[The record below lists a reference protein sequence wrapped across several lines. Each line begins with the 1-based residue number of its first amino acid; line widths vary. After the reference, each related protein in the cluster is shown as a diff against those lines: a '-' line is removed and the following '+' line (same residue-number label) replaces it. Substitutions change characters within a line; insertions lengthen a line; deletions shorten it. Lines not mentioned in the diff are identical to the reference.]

1 MDLKDNITKVTYYHG
16 MRTIGGTYI
25 EVEHNGYRIYF
36 DFGAVFNPE
45 ISMEGN
51 FLENSIKNDL
61 IPELNG
67 VYDRNITGQFN
78 EDYSKKAVFISHIHL
93 DHTQMINFVDKKIPV
108 YMSNDTKNLLESLNI
123 NGDFITNNP
132 NFEGTR
138 KLNGVNYDDIVKI
151 GEISIKFIRVDHDG
165 YGACGFIISTP
176 DVKIAY
182 TGDIRFH
189 GYLEKETLNFIEE
202 AKDSDIL
209 IIEGVSVSFD
219 EKINDTRDYKKKVF
233 NSDFELLDYLDSII
247 NENKNNPI
255 FFNYYETNIER
266 IVKIIEIAKKYN
278 KEIVLDAY
286 YANVLKKVVDL
297 DVKYYKFNN
306 KVYDLDFQYEVDI
319 NLMQNPKY
327 IFQLPIENLD
337 ILNQI
342 PKNSIYLHIDAVP
355 LGEFDSNYEPFL
367 NKIKNYFKKYYILK
381 CSGHAHSDDLF
392 RIIDEIKPK
401 VLTPI
406 HSFKPE
412 MLYNI
417 YGDRILPERNQIIK
431 WRKNEKI

>member
-25 EVEHNGYRIYF
+25 EIERNDYKIYF
-36 DFGAVFNPE
+36 DFGAVFDPN
-45 ISMEGN
+45 ISIEGN
-51 FLENSIKNDL
+51 MLENYIKNDL
-61 IPELNG
+61 IPEIIG
-67 VYDRNITGQFN
+67 VYDRRITGQLN
-78 EDYSKKAVFISHIHL
+78 KDYSKKAVFVSHIHL
-93 DHTQMINFVDKKIPV
+93 DHTQMINFIDPEIPV
-108 YMSNDTKNLLESLNI
+108 YMTNDTKNLLEVLNI
-123 NGDFITNNP
+123 NGDFISKNP
-132 NFEGTR
+132 YIDGTR
-138 KLNGVNYDDIVKI
+138 DIVGVNYEDTITI
-151 GEISIKFIRVDHDG
+151 GDISIKFVRVDHDG
-165 YGACGFIISTP
+165 YGASGFIITTP
-176 DVKIAY
+176 DVKVVY

-189 GYLEKETLNFIEE
+189 GYLENEILNFIEE
-202 AKDSDIL
+202 AKNPDLL
-209 IIEGVSVSFD
+209 IMEGVNVSFD
-219 EKINDTRDYKKKVF
+219 ENGKDDEGKY
-233 NSDFELLDYLDSII
+233 NSELDLLNAFESILVD
-247 NENKNNPI
+247 NSNYPL
-255 FFNYYETNIER
+255 FFNYYEANIER
-266 IVKIIEIAKKYN
+266 IIKLIQIAKKNN
-278 KEIVLDAY
+278 KEIVLDSY

-367 NKIKNYFKKYYILK
+367 NKIKNYFKNYYILK

-401 VLTPI
+401 ILTPI

-412 MLYNI
+412 MLYNV
-417 YGDRILPERNQIIK
+417 YGDTILPERNQIIQ

>member
-1 MDLKDNITKVTYYHG
+1 MDLKDNDTKVTYHHG

-36 DFGAVFNPE
+36 DFGSVFNPK

-51 FLENSIKNDL
+51 FLEKAIKNDL

-67 VYDRNITGQFN
+67 VYDRNITGQLN

-93 DHTQMINFVDKKIPV
+93 DHTQMINFVDKEIPV
-108 YMSNDTKNLLESLNI
+108 YMSNDTNNLLEALNI
-123 NGDFITNNP
+123 NGEFITNNP

-151 GEISIKFIRVDHDG
+151 GEISVKLIRVDHDG
-165 YGACGFIISTP
+165 YGACGFIINTP

-202 AKDSDIL
+202 AKDSDLL

-219 EKINDTRDYKKKVF
+219 EKLNDTSDYNKKVYD
-233 NSDFELLDYLDSII
+233 SEIKLLESLDSMI
-247 NENKNNPI
+247 NENLNNPI

-266 IVKIIEIAKKYN
+266 VIKLIEIAKKYD
-278 KEIVLDAY
+278 KVVVLDAY
-286 YANVLKKVVDL
+286 YANIIKSLLNL
-297 DVKYYKFNN
+297 DVYYYQTGDNSYN
-306 KVYDLDFQYEVDI
+306 INSDYNIDI
-319 NLMQNPKY
+319 NSIGDNKY
-327 IFQLPIENLD
+327 IFQLPIENFEL
-337 ILNQI
+337 LNFV
-342 PKNSIYLHIDAVP
+342 PNNSIYLHIDATP
-355 LGEFDSNYEPFL
+355 LGEFDISFESFL
-367 NKIKNYFKKYYILK
+367 NKIKKYFNNIFILK
-381 CSGHAHSDDLF
+381 CSGHAHPKDLY

-412 MLYNI
+412 MLYNE
-417 YGDRILPERNQIIK
+417 YGNRILPDRKQTIK
-431 WRKNEKI
+431 WRKHEKI